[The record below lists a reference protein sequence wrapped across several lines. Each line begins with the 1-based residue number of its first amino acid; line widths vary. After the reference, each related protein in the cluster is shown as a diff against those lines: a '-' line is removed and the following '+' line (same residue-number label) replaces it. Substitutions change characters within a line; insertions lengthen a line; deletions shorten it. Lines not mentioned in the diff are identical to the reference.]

1 MRWLLLN
8 ELRSGADFVLL
19 LMRVV
24 VGAFLIWGVWDNIT
38 STARMEEFES
48 FLRSQGFAAPAFL
61 APLSVW
67 AQFFCGV
74 CFVLGIATRW
84 AGFICAF
91 NFIVALAMVDAK
103 LGIRAALSSTLLILL
118 GLYFAT
124 RGAGRF
130 SIDNRLASALPP

>member
-1 MRWLLLN
+1 MKPTRWLLLG

-38 STARMEEFES
+38 STARMEEFEG
-48 FLRSQGFAAPAFL
+48 FLRSHGFAAPALL

-67 AQFFCGV
+67 AQFACGV
-74 CFVLGIATRW
+74 CFVLGFATRW
-84 AGFICAF
+84 AGLICAF
-91 NFIVALAMVDAK
+91 NFLVALAMVDAK
-103 LGIRAALSSTLLILL
+103 LGIRAAFPSTLLILL

-130 SIDNRLASALPP
+130 SVDSRLA